1 MKKLFSTLIAMAM
14 CVSLV
19 ACGGGVDKQPAIDA
33 FNSTNPEFAALAEE
47 MNANIDAYSDEFV
60 DVMIEMGES
69 IAQVKDALEGEQ
81 ELTEEQVADLVKQ
94 LEDVKGWVADVRTE
108 LENPESE
115 LYKQKEV
122 GLDEVPLADAKEY
135 FNSLSARFNVIAE
148 MVQNDPSAYDDDFIA
163 EMVTMSDTMTIYLN
177 ILSSPEIEQAS
188 REELM
193 QIIDELWDI
202 DVMWLQGV
210 ESELLG

>member
-1 MKKLFSTLIAMAM
+1 MKKLFSALIAMAM
-14 CVSLV
+14 CVSLA

-33 FNSTNPEFAALAEE
+33 FNSTNPEFTALTEE
-47 MNANIDAYSDEFV
+47 INANIDAYDDEFV
-60 DVMIEMGES
+60 DIMIQMGELMG
-69 IAQVKDALEGEQ
+69 QYKTALEEQ
-81 ELTEEQVADLVKQ
+81 ELTEEQVAELTKQ
-94 LEDVKGWVADVRTE
+94 LGDIKNWVAETQAE
-108 LENPESE
+108 LENPDSE
-115 LYKQKEV
+115 LYKQREV
-122 GLDEVPLADAKEY
+122 GLDEVPLEDAKEY

-148 MVQNDPSAYDDDFIA
+148 MVQNDPGAYDDFFVA
-163 EMVTMSDTMTIYLN
+163 EMVTMSDAITIYMN

-202 DVMWLQGV
+202 DMWLQGV

>member
-33 FNSTNPEFAALAEE
+33 FNSTNPEFTALAGEI
-47 MNANIDAYSDEFV
+47 NANIDAYDDEFV
-60 DVMIEMGES
+60 DIMIQMGELMG
-69 IAQVKDALEGEQ
+69 QYKTALEEQ
-81 ELTEEQVADLVKQ
+81 ELTEEQVAELTKQ
-94 LEDVKGWVADVRTE
+94 LGDIKNWVAETKAE
-108 LENPESE
+108 LENPDSE
-115 LYKQKEV
+115 LYKQREV
-122 GLDEVPLADAKEY
+122 GLDEVPLEDAKEY
-135 FNSLSARFNVIAE
+135 YNSLSARFNVIAE
-148 MVQNDPSAYDDDFIA
+148 MVQNDPGAYDDSFIA
-163 EMVTMSDTMTIYLN
+163 EMVTMSDAITIYMN

-202 DVMWLQGV
+202 DMWLQGV